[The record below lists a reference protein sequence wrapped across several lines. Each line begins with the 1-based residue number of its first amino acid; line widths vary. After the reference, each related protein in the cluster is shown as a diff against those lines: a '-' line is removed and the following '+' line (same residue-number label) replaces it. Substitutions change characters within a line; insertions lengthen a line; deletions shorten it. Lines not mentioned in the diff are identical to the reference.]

1 MVPIKRLRASWTVAT
16 IGLALLCALSAAL
29 VAIAVQSAESRS
41 RRAISAIAHM
51 VELQDAVRSSDPAGV
66 EKHWLE
72 LSRMNPDNPSYP
84 EIAGTLAVVKQ
95 RFQRILALESE
106 LESAPAE
113 GVAGRTP
120 RKILED
126 LLRERDSAQSWLL
139 EAERSMRIGRNQIS
153 ESVYENTRYLV
164 ILILTM
170 AALVVLAA
178 IQICRYRSDLE
189 IRKQS
194 EEALKESETKFRELF
209 KSVMDSM
216 YQTTMDGELLAANPA
231 LVKLLGYDSEEEL
244 KAAGL
249 VTNIYAEPH
258 KRSEFIR
265 SVVLQGEV
273 RNKEMVLTRKDGTR
287 ITVLDNFRAVL
298 DASGIV
304 AYLEGT
310 LIDISDRIAFE
321 QELARARDSAI
332 QASRL
337 KSEFLANMSHEI
349 RTPMNGVIGMTN
361 MLLDTH
367 LSLEQREYAVA
378 VRRSAGFLLEI
389 INDILDFSKIEA
401 GKPQLASIDFS
412 PRVCVEE
419 VLEML
424 FEMAEERKLEILCHF
439 DDTVPDAL
447 RGDPGRLRQVIT
459 NLVGNAL
466 KFTEQGEVI
475 VRVSAK
481 DSSAPEVLLE
491 FDVSDTGIGITPDQM
506 ARIFEPFCQGDGST
520 TRKYGGTGL
529 GLNIS
534 RRIAETMKGSIDV
547 KSEPGVGSTFHFT
560 AMFENRSPGVA
571 WSPPE
576 VLKGLRV
583 LVVED
588 NHAARR
594 LLVEKV
600 QNWGMH
606 PTECADG
613 QAALGIL
620 QQHSSAGQ
628 PIDFTLV
635 DCQMP
640 GLNGIDFVQ
649 SVRADDSLTGLQLVL
664 ITNFG
669 HRSVALGDWDRT
681 IAGVITKPIRGK
693 TLLDILTHRS
703 NPAPIAS
710 DLFPAPGIL
719 GRGVSNF
726 RILVAE
732 DNLVNQKVAS
742 RMIEKL
748 GHPVDVVV
756 NGNEAL
762 LAIEQKVYSL
772 VLMDCQMPGMD
783 GFEATAEIRRRENGT
798 SRLPVI
804 AMTAH
809 AMKGDRERCINA
821 GMDDYLTKPVD
832 AEELAAVLQL
842 WLPKDAFWTEAT

>member
-1 MVPIKRLRASWTVAT
+1 MKRLRASWTVAT
-16 IGLALLCALSAAL
+16 ISLALLCAVSAAM
-29 VAIAVQSAESRS
+29 VAVAVQSAESRS
-41 RRAISAIAHM
+41 WKASNAVAHM
-51 VELQDAVRSSDPAGV
+51 VELQDAVRSSDPARV
-66 EKHWLE
+66 QQHWLE
-72 LSRMNPDNPSYP
+72 LSRISPDNPP
-84 EIAGTLAVVKQ
+84 FTEIKAPLAVVKQ
-95 RFQRILALESE
+95 RFQRILE
-106 LESAPAE
+106 LEAELKSAPVEDTAS
-113 GVAGRTP
+113 RTT

-126 LLRERDSAQSWLL
+126 LLRERDSVESTLL
-139 EAERSMRIGRNQIS
+139 EAERNIRTGRNLLS
-153 ESVYENTRYLV
+153 DSVYDNTRYLV

-170 AALVVLAA
+170 AVLVILAA
-178 IQICRYRSDLE
+178 FEIRRYRSDLE
-189 IRKQS
+189 IRKRS
-194 EEALKESETKFRELF
+194 EKALTESEAKFRGLF
-209 KSVMDSM
+209 ESVMESV
-216 YQTTMDGELLAANPA
+216 YQTTLDGKILAANPA
-231 LVKLLGYDSEEEL
+231 LVTLLGYSSEEEL
-244 KAAGL
+244 KASGSVA
-249 VTNIYAEPH
+249 NIYAEPY
-258 KRSEFIR
+258 KRNEYIR
-265 SVVLQGEV
+265 SVLLHGEV
-273 RNKEMVLTRKDGTR
+273 RHKEMQLKRKDGTR
-287 ITVLDNFRAVL
+287 ITVLDNFRTVR
-298 DASGIV
+298 DAAGNL

-361 MLLDTH
+361 ILLDTH
-367 LSLEQREYAVA
+367 LSPEQREYAVA

-401 GKPQLASIDFS
+401 GKPELASVDFS

-424 FEMAEERKLEILCHF
+424 FEMAEERNIELLCQF
-439 DDTVPDAL
+439 EDTVPDAL

-481 DSSAPEVLLE
+481 DPSSPEVLLK
-491 FDVSDTGIGITPDQM
+491 FDVSDTGIGITPEQM
-506 ARIFEPFCQGDGST
+506 PRIFEPFCQGDGST
-520 TRKYGGTGL
+520 TRRYGGTGL

-534 RRIAETMKGSIDV
+534 RRIAETMKGAITVTSQ
-547 KSEPGVGSTFHFT
+547 PGVGSTFHFT
-560 AMFENRSPGVA
+560 AIFENRSPRTS
-571 WSPPE
+571 WEPPAA
-576 VLKGLRV
+576 LHALRV

-588 NHAARR
+588 NKAARG

-600 QNWGMH
+600 RNWGMY
-606 PTECADG
+606 PLECAEG
-613 QAALGIL
+613 KAALGIL
-620 QQHSSAGQ
+620 QQHASAGE
-628 PIDFTLV
+628 PVNFALV

-649 SVRADDSLTGLQLVL
+649 SVRADESLTGLQLVL

-681 IAGVITKPIRGK
+681 IAGVVTKPIRGK
-693 TLLDILTHRS
+693 TLLDILTHRR
-703 NPAPIAS
+703 NPPPIAS
-710 DLFPAPGIL
+710 DLFPASRVLGIDP
-719 GRGVSNF
+719 SNC

-748 GHPVDVVV
+748 GHQVDVVM
-756 NGNEAL
+756 NGIEAL
-762 LAIEQKVYSL
+762 LAIEQKEYNL
-772 VLMDCQMPGMD
+772 VLMDCQMPSMD
-783 GFEATAEIRRRENGT
+783 GFEATAEIRKREQGT
-798 SRLPVI
+798 HHLPVI

-821 GMDDYLTKPVD
+821 GMDDYLTKPVN
-832 AEELAAVLQL
+832 AEELAAALKR
-842 WLPKDAFWTEAT
+842 WLPQDAYWTEAT

>member
-1 MVPIKRLRASWTVAT
+1 MKRLRASWTVAT

-29 VAIAVQSAESRS
+29 VAIAVHRAESRS
-41 RRAISAIAHM
+41 QRANSAVAHM
-51 VELQDAVRSSDPAGV
+51 VELQDAVRSNHLAHIQEHWRELRHVSPESLDSD
-66 EKHWLE
+66 
-72 LSRMNPDNPSYP
+72 
-84 EIAGTLAVVKQ
+84 TLAAIEQ
-95 RFQRILALESE
+95 GLQRIVALE
-106 LESAPAE
+106 AE
-113 GVAGRTP
+113 FKFAQVERSP
-120 RKILED
+120 D
-126 LLRERDSAQSWLL
+126 LIRHEIRDNLLHERDSVQSRLL
-139 EAERSMRIGRNQIS
+139 AAERNMRIGGNLVS

-170 AALVVLAA
+170 AVLVILAA
-178 IQICRYRSDLE
+178 IEIRHYQSDLE
-189 IRKQS
+189 IRKRSQN
-194 EEALKESETKFRELF
+194 ALMESEAKFRGLF
-209 KSVMDSM
+209 ESVMASV
-216 YQTTMDGELLAANPA
+216 YQTTLDGKLLAANPA
-231 LVKLLGYDSEEEL
+231 LVTMLGYGSEEEL
-244 KAAGL
+244 KGAGL
-249 VTNIYAEPH
+249 VTNSYAEPH
-258 KRSEFIR
+258 KRNESIR
-265 SVVLQGEV
+265 IGVHEGEV
-273 RNKEMVLTRKDGTR
+273 RNKEMVLTRKDGVQ
-287 ITVLDNFRAVL
+287 ITVLDNFRTVL
-298 DASGIV
+298 DTSGNV

-310 LIDISDRIAFE
+310 LLEISDRIAFE

-361 MLLDTH
+361 ILLDTH
-367 LSLEQREYAVA
+367 LSPEQREYAVA

-401 GKPQLASIDFS
+401 GKPELASVDFS

-424 FEMAEERKLEILCHF
+424 FDMAEERKIELLCHF
-439 DDTVPDAL
+439 DDTVPDGL

-466 KFTEQGEVI
+466 KFTEQGEVT
-475 VRVSAK
+475 VRVSTK
-481 DSSAPEVLLE
+481 SPSAQEVLLE
-491 FDVSDTGIGITPDQM
+491 FDVSDTGIGITADQM

-534 RRIAETMKGSIDV
+534 RRIAETMRGSIDV
-547 KSEPGVGSTFHFT
+547 KSQPGLGSTFHFT
-560 AMFENRSPGVA
+560 AMFENRAPGTA
-571 WSPPE
+571 WAPPAA
-576 VLKGLRV
+576 LKGLRV
-583 LVVED
+583 LLVED

-600 QNWGMH
+600 KNWGMQ
-606 PTECADG
+606 PMECADG

-620 QQHSSAGQ
+620 QQHAAAGE
-628 PIDFTLV
+628 PITFALV
-635 DCQMP
+635 DCQMD

-649 SVRADDSLTGLQLVL
+649 SVRADKSLSELQLVL

-681 IAGVITKPIRGK
+681 IAGVVTKPIRGK
-693 TLLDILTHRS
+693 TLLDILTHRHKPS
-703 NPAPIAS
+703 SIAN
-710 DLFPAPGIL
+710 DLFPAL
-719 GRGVSNF
+719 NVLNRGFSNC

-748 GHPVDVVV
+748 GHQVDVVM
-756 NGNEAL
+756 NGNDAL
-762 LAIEQKVYSL
+762 AAIERTEYSL

-783 GFEATAEIRRRENGT
+783 GFEATAEIRKREKGT
-798 SRLPVI
+798 SHLPVV

-809 AMKGDRERCINA
+809 AMKGDRERCIGA
-821 GMDDYLTKPVD
+821 GMDDYLTKPVNP
-832 AEELAAVLQL
+832 EELAAALQR
-842 WLPKDAFWTEAT
+842 WLPEGAYWTKAT

>member
-1 MVPIKRLRASWTVAT
+1 MKRLRASWTVAT

-29 VAIAVQSAESRS
+29 VSVAVQRAEFRS
-41 RRAISAIAHM
+41 RRAISAVAQT
-51 VELQDAVRSSDPAGV
+51 VELQDAVRSSDPARV

-72 LSRMNPDNPSYP
+72 LSRTNPDNPSYL
-84 EIAGTLAVVKQ
+84 EIADTLAIVKQ

-106 LESAPAE
+106 LKSAPAE

-120 RKILED
+120 RKILEE
-126 LLRERDSAQSWLL
+126 LLRERNSVQSRLL
-139 EAERSMRIGRNQIS
+139 EAERSMRTGRNQVS

-170 AALVVLAA
+170 AVLVVLTA
-178 IQICRYRSDLE
+178 IEIRRYRSDLE

-194 EEALKESETKFRELF
+194 EEALRESEAKFRGLF
-209 KSVMDSM
+209 ESVMDSM
-216 YQTTMDGELLAANPA
+216 YQTTLDGKLLAANPA
-231 LVKLLGYDSEEEL
+231 LVAMLGYGSEEEL

-258 KRSEFIR
+258 KRNEFIR
-265 SVVLQGEV
+265 SVVRQGEV
-273 RNKEMVLTRKDGTR
+273 RNKEMVLTRKDGAR
-287 ITVLDNFRAVL
+287 ITVLDNFRTVL
-298 DASGIV
+298 DASGDV

-321 QELARARDSAI
+321 EELARARDSAI

-367 LSLEQREYAVA
+367 LSVEQREYAVA

-401 GKPQLASIDFS
+401 GKPELASVDFS
-412 PRVCVEE
+412 PRICVEE

-424 FEMAEERKLEILCHF
+424 FEMAEERKIELLCHF

-466 KFTEQGEVI
+466 KFTEHGEVI

-481 DSSAPEVLLE
+481 DPSAPEVMLE

-534 RRIAETMKGSIDV
+534 RKIAETMKGSIDV
-547 KSEPGVGSTFHFT
+547 KSQPGVGATFHFT
-560 AMFENRSPGVA
+560 AMFENRSPGVS
-571 WSPPE
+571 WYPPAE
-576 VLKGLRV
+576 LKDLRV

-588 NHAARR
+588 NHAARS

-600 QNWGMH
+600 RNWGMQ
-606 PTECADG
+606 PMECAEA
-613 QAALGIL
+613 QSALRIL
-620 QQHSSAGQ
+620 QQHASAGE
-628 PIDFTLV
+628 PINFALV

-649 SVRADDSLTGLQLVL
+649 SVRADHSLMGLQLVL

-681 IAGVITKPIRGK
+681 IAGVVTKPIRGK
-693 TLLDILTHRS
+693 TLLDILTHGR
-703 NPAPIAS
+703 NPPPIAS
-710 DLFPAPGIL
+710 DLFLASGVL
-719 GRGVSNF
+719 GRGVSNC

-748 GHPVDVVV
+748 GHPVDVVS

-762 LAIEQKVYSL
+762 LAIEQKEYGL

-783 GFEATAEIRRRENGT
+783 GFKATAEIRRRENGT
-798 SRLPVI
+798 SHLPVI

-809 AMKGDRERCINA
+809 AMKGDRERCINS
-821 GMDDYLTKPVD
+821 GMDDYLTKPVNS
-832 AEELAAVLQL
+832 EELAAVLQR
-842 WLPKDAFWTEAT
+842 WLPQEGSWTEAK

>member
-1 MVPIKRLRASWTVAT
+1 
-16 IGLALLCALSAAL
+16 
-29 VAIAVQSAESRS
+29 
-41 RRAISAIAHM
+41 M
-51 VELQDAVRSSDPAGV
+51 VELQDAVRSSDPARV

-72 LSRMNPDNPSYP
+72 LSRTNPDNPSYL
-84 EIAGTLAVVKQ
+84 EIADTLAIVKQ

-106 LESAPAE
+106 LKSAPAE

-120 RKILED
+120 RKILEE
-126 LLRERDSAQSWLL
+126 LLRERNSVQSRLL
-139 EAERSMRIGRNQIS
+139 EAERSMRTGRNQVS

-170 AALVVLAA
+170 AVLVVLTA
-178 IQICRYRSDLE
+178 IEIRRYRSDLE

-194 EEALKESETKFRELF
+194 EEALRESEAKFRGLF
-209 KSVMDSM
+209 ESVMDSM
-216 YQTTMDGELLAANPA
+216 YQTTLDGKLLAANPA
-231 LVKLLGYDSEEEL
+231 LVAMLGYGSEEEL

-258 KRSEFIR
+258 KRNEFIR
-265 SVVLQGEV
+265 SVVRQGEV
-273 RNKEMVLTRKDGTR
+273 RNKEMVLTRKDGAR
-287 ITVLDNFRAVL
+287 ITVLDNFRTVL
-298 DASGIV
+298 DASGDV

-321 QELARARDSAI
+321 EELARARDSAI

-367 LSLEQREYAVA
+367 LSVEQREYAVA

-401 GKPQLASIDFS
+401 GKPELASVDFS
-412 PRVCVEE
+412 PRICVEE

-424 FEMAEERKLEILCHF
+424 FEMAEERKLELLCHF

-466 KFTEQGEVI
+466 KFTEHGEVI

-481 DSSAPEVLLE
+481 DPSAPEVMLE

-534 RRIAETMKGSIDV
+534 RKIAETMKGSIDV
-547 KSEPGVGSTFHFT
+547 KSQPGVGATFHFT
-560 AMFENRSPGVA
+560 AMFENRSPGVS
-571 WSPPE
+571 WYPPAE
-576 VLKGLRV
+576 LKDLRV

-588 NHAARR
+588 NHAARS

-600 QNWGMH
+600 RNWGMQ
-606 PTECADG
+606 PMECAEA
-613 QAALGIL
+613 QSALRIL
-620 QQHSSAGQ
+620 QQHASAGE
-628 PIDFTLV
+628 PINFALV

-649 SVRADDSLTGLQLVL
+649 SVRADHSLMGLQLVL

-681 IAGVITKPIRGK
+681 IAGVVTKPIRGK
-693 TLLDILTHRS
+693 TLLDILTHGR
-703 NPAPIAS
+703 NPPPIAS
-710 DLFPAPGIL
+710 DLFLASGVL
-719 GRGVSNF
+719 GRGVSNC

-748 GHPVDVVV
+748 GHPVDVVS

-762 LAIEQKVYSL
+762 LAIEQKEYGL

-783 GFEATAEIRRRENGT
+783 GFKATAEIRRRENGT
-798 SRLPVI
+798 SHLPVI

-809 AMKGDRERCINA
+809 AMKGDRERCINS
-821 GMDDYLTKPVD
+821 GMDDYLTKPVNS
-832 AEELAAVLQL
+832 EELAAVLQR
-842 WLPKDAFWTEAT
+842 WLPQEGSWTEAK

>member
-1 MVPIKRLRASWTVAT
+1 MKRLRASWTAAT
-16 IGLALLCALSAAL
+16 IGLALLCALAAAL
-29 VAIAVQSAESRS
+29 VAIGVQRAESRS
-41 RRAISAIAHM
+41 RRGASTVTHI
-51 VELQDAVRSSDPAGV
+51 VELQDAVRANDVARV

-72 LSRMNPDNPSYP
+72 LSRDGN
-84 EIAGTLAVVKQ
+84 TLMDVKQ
-95 RFQRILALESE
+95 SFEHILALEAE
-106 LESAPAE
+106 LKSASAES
-113 GVAGRTP
+113 VAGRTP
-120 RKILED
+120 REILED
-126 LLRERDSAQSWLL
+126 LRRERDTVQSRLL
-139 EAERSMRIGRNQIS
+139 EAERNMRTGRNQVS

-164 ILILTM
+164 ILILAM
-170 AALVVLAA
+170 AVLVILAA
-178 IQICRYRSDLE
+178 VEIRRYRSDLE
-189 IRKQS
+189 IRKRS
-194 EEALKESETKFRELF
+194 EEALRDSEAKFRGLF
-209 KSVMDSM
+209 ESVMESV
-216 YQTTMDGELLAANPA
+216 YQITLDGNIVAANPP
-231 LVKLLGYDSEEEL
+231 LVKLLGYDSEQEL

-249 VTNIYAEPH
+249 VTNIYLEPY

-265 SVVLQGEV
+265 SALRNGEV
-273 RNKEMVLTRKDGTR
+273 RNKEMVLKRKDGTQ
-287 ITVLDNFRAVL
+287 ITVLDNFRTVR
-298 DASGIV
+298 DASGNV
-304 AYLEGT
+304 AYLEGS

-321 QELARARDSAI
+321 QELATARDSAI

-361 MLLDTH
+361 ILLDTH
-367 LSLEQREYAVA
+367 LSPEQREYAVA

-401 GKPQLASIDFS
+401 GKPELASVDFS

-424 FEMAEERKLEILCHF
+424 FEMAEERNLELLCHF

-475 VRVSAK
+475 VRVSAT
-481 DSSAPEVLLE
+481 DPSEREVLLE

-560 AMFENRSPGVA
+560 AMFENRAPGVV
-571 WSPPE
+571 WQSPSS
-576 VLKGLRV
+576 LRDLRV

-588 NHAARR
+588 NHAVRR

-600 QNWGMH
+600 RNWGMH
-606 PTECADG
+606 PTECAEAR
-613 QAALGIL
+613 AALRIL
-620 QQHSSAGQ
+620 QQHALAGE
-628 PIDFTLV
+628 PINFVLV

-640 GLNGIDFVQ
+640 GLDGIDFVQ
-649 SVRADDSLTGLQLVL
+649 SVRADHSLAGLQLVL

-681 IAGVITKPIRGK
+681 IAGVVTKPIRGK
-693 TLLDILTHRS
+693 TLLDILTQRR
-703 NPAPIAS
+703 NPPPIAS
-710 DLFPAPGIL
+710 ELSLAAGVL
-719 GRGVSNF
+719 GRDLSNC

-748 GHPVDVVV
+748 GHPVDVVS
-756 NGNEAL
+756 NGSEVLVAM
-762 LAIEQKVYSL
+762 EQKEYSL
-772 VLMDCQMPGMD
+772 VLMDCQMPVMD
-783 GFEATAEIRRRENGT
+783 GFKATAEIRKREAGT
-798 SRLPVI
+798 SFHLPVI

-821 GMDDYLTKPVD
+821 GMDDYLTKPVNP
-832 AEELAAVLQL
+832 EELAAVVQR
-842 WLPKDAFWTEAT
+842 WLPQDAYWTEAT